1 MLPLPELDFL
11 HARNVGCVT
20 EGVHPPAED
29 ERQFLVLHGNRQI
42 ERHFR
47 LPAVAQQLLPRLMTQ
62 RAVQHVLHPP
72 GDEAD
77 IRAVQGKFD
86 KFPNRDAKFLHGALL
101 SDKKRQT
108 AASPSAALTAY
119 FALFLHSAHRDFAP
133 VGASRGLSGRPDTP
147 SATTFAVVLTESVL
161 REPYSSLLRPFRAF
175 CACS

>member
-1 MLPLPELDFL
+1 MCGNRRFRRMLPLPELDFL
-11 HARNVGCVT
+11 HARDVGCVM

-42 ERHFR
+42 ERNFR

-62 RAVQHVLHPP
+62 RAIQHVLHPP
-72 GDEAD
+72 GDKAD

-119 FALFLHSAHRDFAP
+119 FALFPHSSIAHA
-133 VGASRGLSGRPDTP
+133 GI
-147 SATTFAVVLTESVL
+147 
-161 REPYSSLLRPFRAF
+161 SLLRERVGGNENRRSLRSPPTPLR
-175 CACS
+175 SPLPE

>member
-11 HARNVGCVT
+11 HARDVGCVT

-29 ERQFLVLHGNRQI
+29 ERQFLVLHQNRQI
-42 ERHFR
+42 QGNFR

-72 GDEAD
+72 GDKAD

-119 FALFLHSAHRDFAP
+119 FALFLHSAHRGFRSCGSES
-133 VGASRGLSGRPDTP
+133 GAMKTDEVCDRPRLPFGRHY
-147 SATTFAVVLTESVL
+147 
-161 REPYSSLLRPFRAF
+161 RSSFFPKVFL
-175 CACS
+175 